1 MMVLGLRL
9 RLCLRHGT
17 LFLSAPVSSPD
28 LFRPVPAYAA
38 GENIA
43 AEPAACPL
51 GRTLPA
57 VLQKAPIMAAEA
69 PATASEIE
77 SAAFSADTED
87 TKTPRN
93 PSGIRGAP
101 DDLDGA
107 EGQNRTAHTGI
118 FSPLLYQLSYLG
130 TTKVNLLQSGPIG
143 KNFF

>member
-1 MMVLGLRL
+1 MMALGLRL

-28 LFRPVPAYAA
+28 LFRPAPAYAA
-38 GENIA
+38 GEIIA

-57 VLQKAPIMAAEA
+57 VLQKAIMAAEA

-130 TTKVNLLQSGPIG
+130 TTKDFV
-143 KNFF
+143 